1 MANNIDKRL
10 TEDFLD
16 TLDTEDI
23 VQTDDNLK
31 SYDPEKYPVSL
42 MLYVSPFVITN
53 PSETSQKSTSED
65 TILKMYNRIV
75 SYCRNCPGL

>member
-1 MANNIDKRL
+1 MANKKYNRL

-16 TLDTEDI
+16 TLDSEDI

-53 PSETSQKSTSED
+53 PSETS
-65 TILKMYNRIV
+65 
-75 SYCRNCPGL
+75 

>member
-1 MANNIDKRL
+1 MANKKYNRI

-16 TLDTEDI
+16 TLDSEDI

-53 PSETSQKSTSED
+53 PSETS
-65 TILKMYNRIV
+65 
-75 SYCRNCPGL
+75 

>member
-1 MANNIDKRL
+1 MANKKYNRL
-10 TEDFLD
+10 TEDLLD
-16 TLDTEDI
+16 TLDSEDI

-53 PSETSQKSTSED
+53 PSETS
-65 TILKMYNRIV
+65 
-75 SYCRNCPGL
+75 

>member
-1 MANNIDKRL
+1 MANKKYNRL

-16 TLDTEDI
+16 TLDSEDI

-53 PSETSQKSTSED
+53 PSAAS
-65 TILKMYNRIV
+65 
-75 SYCRNCPGL
+75 